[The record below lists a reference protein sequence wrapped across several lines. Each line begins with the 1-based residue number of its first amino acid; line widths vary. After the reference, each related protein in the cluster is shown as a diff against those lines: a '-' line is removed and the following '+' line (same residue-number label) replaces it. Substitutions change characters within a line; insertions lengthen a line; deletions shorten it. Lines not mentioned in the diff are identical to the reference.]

1 MLLKS
6 KKPKKGQLFGLSP
19 HSHLQV
25 RKNNPVRGKKPLDLE
40 IALRCSSTCVEFERF
55 SVRLTADQAPQ
66 NLTARTKD
74 PVKPLW
80 AKLRENLFA
89 REKRHPLADFR
100 EKPIRYSPAQ
110 FL

>member
-1 MLLKS
+1 MLLD
-6 KKPKKGQLFGLSP
+6 LRR
-19 HSHLQV
+19 V
-25 RKNNPVRGKKPLDLE
+25 RTL
-40 IALRCSSTCVEFERF
+40 LRA
-55 SVRLTADQAPQ
+55 LTADQAPQ